1 VVGVRSEGTGGR
13 VGLLALVSALA
24 GLLVAGLFLP
34 VLGGLGLAARAG
46 VHQFESLPTQL
57 ETPPLPQRSQI
68 LAADGS
74 LLATFYYE
82 NRVDVQLDQIA
93 PVMRKAIVA
102 IEDSRFYAHA
112 GVDIKGAL
120 RALFTNVE
128 AGGVQQGG
136 STITQQYVKNVLIE
150 TATTKQDKREATADT
165 IGRKLREARYAMA
178 LEKKLSKDEILRR
191 YLNIAYFG
199 DGAYGI
205 YAAAKHYFSVAP
217 SQLTLAQAATLAGLV
232 RNPNGFN
239 PRLHPQAGKARRD
252 TVLNVMDKLHVVDH
266 QDVVA
271 ALAQPLGLKITAQ
284 NNGCEGSTSPF
295 FCDYVLEEI
304 KQLPTLGA
312 TPDDRTKLLLRGGLV
327 IHTTLDPKVQ
337 QAADAAVHAL
347 VPAKGPYGGAEAVIQ
362 PGTGRIEALS
372 VSRDYGSGPDQT
384 RINYAADY
392 DHGGSQGFQSGSTF
406 KIFTLAA
413 ALREG
418 LSTGYTM
425 YAPPVLVNPGGFR
438 DCEGHVLDYGG
449 QDVHNAEA
457 GEGGTF
463 SLRTATWQSVNTFF
477 VKLEQKIGLC
487 APVQVAQSVGVHTAA
502 GQPIVGHPSF
512 TLGVYDVSPLTM
524 ANAYAT
530 FAAHGKYCDPI
541 AITSII
547 DQTGNHLQL
556 PQRGCHQAV
565 DPGLADTVTDV
576 LQGVVQHGTGT
587 GAQIGRPAAGKTGTV
602 ENFSAAWYCGYV
614 PQLSSCVWFG
624 YPAGAQGRQLSNVTI
639 NGQYYPHVY
648 GASIPAPIWQK
659 TMATAL
665 QGVPVVPFAVP
676 DKSYLPPA
684 PAAPTPGTP
693 STPGPGPSAPAP
705 GPTGASPPPAPAPP
719 GHGHGHGH

>member
-239 PRLHPQAGKARRD
+239 PRLHPQAGKARRE
-252 TVLNVMDKLHVVDH
+252 TVMNVMD
-266 QDVVA
+266 
-271 ALAQPLGLKITAQ
+271 
-284 NNGCEGSTSPF
+284 
-295 FCDYVLEEI
+295 
-304 KQLPTLGA
+304 
-312 TPDDRTKLLLRGGLV
+312 
-327 IHTTLDPKVQ
+327 
-337 QAADAAVHAL
+337 
-347 VPAKGPYGGAEAVIQ
+347 
-362 PGTGRIEALS
+362 
-372 VSRDYGSGPDQT
+372 
-384 RINYAADY
+384 
-392 DHGGSQGFQSGSTF
+392 
-406 KIFTLAA
+406 
-413 ALREG
+413 
-418 LSTGYTM
+418 
-425 YAPPVLVNPGGFR
+425 
-438 DCEGHVLDYGG
+438 
-449 QDVHNAEA
+449 
-457 GEGGTF
+457 
-463 SLRTATWQSVNTFF
+463 
-477 VKLEQKIGLC
+477 
-487 APVQVAQSVGVHTAA
+487 
-502 GQPIVGHPSF
+502 
-512 TLGVYDVSPLTM
+512 
-524 ANAYAT
+524 
-530 FAAHGKYCDPI
+530 
-541 AITSII
+541 
-547 DQTGNHLQL
+547 
-556 PQRGCHQAV
+556 
-565 DPGLADTVTDV
+565 
-576 LQGVVQHGTGT
+576 
-587 GAQIGRPAAGKTGTV
+587 
-602 ENFSAAWYCGYV
+602 
-614 PQLSSCVWFG
+614 
-624 YPAGAQGRQLSNVTI
+624 
-639 NGQYYPHVY
+639 
-648 GASIPAPIWQK
+648 
-659 TMATAL
+659 
-665 QGVPVVPFAVP
+665 
-676 DKSYLPPA
+676 
-684 PAAPTPGTP
+684 
-693 STPGPGPSAPAP
+693 
-705 GPTGASPPPAPAPP
+705 
-719 GHGHGHGH
+719 